1 MSRKSSERS
10 LMDYGWMPGVLL
22 AVIAAVYWW
31 LRVRSNRRQPA
42 EQPVIW
48 RRDIEMGPSAPESG
62 SAEAEEVVEEVT
74 IEAIPDVRAG
84 DGGLSDEGTVEVE
97 SEQTAV
103 EGPIPTAEKGSAVET
118 PAGDDLEIV
127 EGIGPKINSILQA
140 AGIRTFAQL
149 AAADVAQLEE
159 ILRAAGMRRINN
171 PATWPEQA
179 RLAAGGDWNGLETLQ
194 KSLKAGRRA

>member
-1 MSRKSSERS
+1 MSRKSNERS
-10 LMDYGWMPGVLL
+10 LINYSWMPGVLL

-31 LRVRSNRRQPA
+31 LRVRASKRQPS

-48 RRDIEMGPSAPESG
+48 RRDIEMGPAAPETG
-62 SAEAEEVVEEVT
+62 TAEAEEPEEVV

-84 DGGLSDEGTVEVE
+84 DGGLSDEGTVE
-97 SEQTAV
+97 A
-103 EGPIPTAEKGSAVET
+103 EGEETPAEGTVPAAEKGPGEET

-149 AAADVAQLEE
+149 AATEVTQLEE
-159 ILRAAGMRRINN
+159 ILREAGIRRITN

-179 RLAAGGDWNGLETLQ
+179 RLAAAGDWNALETLQ
-194 KSLKAGRRA
+194 KELKAGRR